1 MMHTGGCIQ
10 YNTDYTLLLFY
21 VQQAVPNA
29 AVVAG
34 ENAANTVRQL
44 LATVTMI
51 IGSMPAPT
59 VAY

>member
-1 MMHTGGCIQ
+1 MIL
-10 YNTDYTLLLFY
+10 TDAVLLSD

-44 LATVTMI
+44 LATVNMI

-59 VAY
+59 IPF